1 MLGTGTDN
9 GTKNGTDGQNPS
21 ALEAPKFVVKRPGEL
36 TLPERRRWTKLR
48 ASNPALYSPYFD
60 IVYCDHV
67 SAIRPD
73 SYVVIALRGDKPAAF
88 LPYQSAGKFAAPIG
102 APMTDYHGVIKH
114 PSEPLDAARL
124 LQAAGLSV
132 FSFNSL
138 IDVPF
143 DESDMPLTIRSEH
156 EAAAMDISKGADA
169 WRTERDG
176 SYRRSLK
183 SLRRRI
189 RKTEAEHGER
199 HFVFRCKDKDVFDQL
214 MAWKH
219 LQFKTTG
226 KYDVLSAGWTME
238 LLTRLWHAAES
249 ELHCELHAL
258 YFGDRL
264 AAVDFGLTDGPTYHS
279 WIVAYDNSFA
289 ALSPGMQLLEGIIDE
304 AASLGYKKI
313 DLGAGTDGYKKN
325 YATDTMVVKSG
336 FVAIQGM
343 AGKLLSAYGK
353 AEVLGQ
359 DRLSDLPGK
368 MRRRYTQIANCDPR
382 FTSRAK
388 AMMAAALS
396 VKK

>member
-138 IDVPF
+138 IDVP
-143 DESDMPLTIRSEH
+143 S
-156 EAAAMDISKGADA
+156 
-169 WRTERDG
+169 ERDG

-226 KYDVLSAGWTME
+226 KY
-238 LLTRLWHAAES
+238 
-249 ELHCELHAL
+249 
-258 YFGDRL
+258 
-264 AAVDFGLTDGPTYHS
+264 
-279 WIVAYDNSFA
+279 
-289 ALSPGMQLLEGIIDE
+289 
-304 AASLGYKKI
+304 
-313 DLGAGTDGYKKN
+313 
-325 YATDTMVVKSG
+325 
-336 FVAIQGM
+336 
-343 AGKLLSAYGK
+343 
-353 AEVLGQ
+353 
-359 DRLSDLPGK
+359 
-368 MRRRYTQIANCDPR
+368 
-382 FTSRAK
+382 
-388 AMMAAALS
+388 
-396 VKK
+396 